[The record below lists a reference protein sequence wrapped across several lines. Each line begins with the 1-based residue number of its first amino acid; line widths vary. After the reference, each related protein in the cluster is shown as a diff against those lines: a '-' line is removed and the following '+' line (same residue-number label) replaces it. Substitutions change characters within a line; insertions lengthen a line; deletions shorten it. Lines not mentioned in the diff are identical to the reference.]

1 MCPHDT
7 PMLTL
12 ILTRHGEADKSHPEQ
27 YLGQRIRASLTDTG
41 RAAAVALGDRL
52 ADVELERVISSPL
65 QRAQETA
72 QLIRPTAQS
81 ETDDRL
87 MEADYG
93 AWEGRT
99 VEQIESGWADERRRY
114 DIDPARWGPPDG
126 ESGEDVARR
135 VAEFLDELVAWAD
148 GSGSRAG
155 SPALDPHVLVVGHA
169 TVNRVLLAVC
179 LGVPLHDYRRRF
191 VQDWANLTV
200 LRFPGSRDAGGQLL
214 LGNDVSHI
222 RGVRG
227 ATWD

>member
-1 MCPHDT
+1 
-7 PMLTL
+7 MLTL
-12 ILTRHGEADKSHPEQ
+12 ILTRHGETDKSHPEQ
-27 YLGQRIRASLTDTG
+27 YLGQRMRASLTDTG
-41 RAAAVALGDRL
+41 RAAALALGDRL

-114 DIDPARWGPPDG
+114 DIDPARWGPPNG
-126 ESGEDVARR
+126 ESGEGVARR
-135 VAEFLDELVAWAD
+135 LREFLEELVSWA
-148 GSGSRAG
+148 GGSRVGAERPSLG
-155 SPALDPHVLVVGHA
+155 PHVLVVGHA

-179 LGVPLHDYRRRF
+179 LGVPLRDYRRRF
-191 VQDWANLTV
+191 RQDWANLTV
-200 LRFPGSRDAGGQLL
+200 LGVPGPADGGAQLL
-214 LGNDVSHI
+214 VCNDVSHI
-222 RGVRG
+222 RGIRG

>member
-1 MCPHDT
+1 
-7 PMLTL
+7 MLTL
-12 ILTRHGEADKSHPEQ
+12 ILTRHGETDKSHPEQ
-27 YLGQRIRASLTDTG
+27 YLGQRMRASLTATG

-52 ADVELERVISSPL
+52 ADVELARVISSPL
-65 QRAQETA
+65 ARARETA
-72 QLIRPTAQS
+72 GLIRPGDAIQ
-81 ETDDRL
+81 TDERL

-93 AWEGRT
+93 AWEGHT
-99 VEQIESGWADERRRY
+99 VEEIEAGWPEERRRY
-114 DIDPARWGPPDG
+114 EVDPARWGPPDG

-135 VAEFLDELVAWAD
+135 AAEFLDELVAWAD
-148 GSGSRAG
+148 GSGSRGG
-155 SPALDPHVLVVGHA
+155 SPARDPHVLVVGHA

-179 LGVPLHDYRRRF
+179 LDVPLRDYRRRF

-214 LGNDVSHI
+214 LGNDVSHL